1 MQSQLRPGSVARGD
15 AQAGAPRNAAEP
27 SRLRRRARGES
38 GQSAVEFALVV
49 PFLCLLVLALV
60 EFGKGV
66 NYWLDANHLSGEGAR
81 LAAVL
86 GSRAEPGGNMKQ
98 WIQQHAETNELRDG
112 TGRVTAPARVCVSF
126 PNGTALIGDPVRV
139 TVTAAYQWIPFIG
152 GATFNISGS
161 STMRLEQLPTYSAG
175 CYPA

>member
-1 MQSQLRPGSVARGD
+1 MQSQLRRGSVVRGD
-15 AQAGAPRNAAEP
+15 AQARAPRNPAEP

-81 LAAVL
+81 LASVL
-86 GSRAEPGGNMKQ
+86 GAAAEPGGNMKR
-98 WIQQHAETNELRDG
+98 WIQQQAETNELRDG
-112 TGRVTAPARVCVSF
+112 TGRVTAPARVCVEF
-126 PNGTALIGDPVRV
+126 PNGTSLIGDPVRV
-139 TVTAAYQWIPFIG
+139 TVTASYQWIPFIG
-152 GATFNISGS
+152 GATFNIRGS

>member
-1 MQSQLRPGSVARGD
+1 MERQSRPRSGARGN
-15 AQAGAPRNAAEP
+15 AQAWTPRKHAE
-27 SRLRRRARGES
+27 STRLCRRVRGES

-49 PFLCLLVLALV
+49 PFICLLVLAIV

-86 GSRAEPGGNMKQ
+86 GNRAEPGGNMKR
-98 WIQQHAETNELRDG
+98 WIQQQAETNELRDG
-112 TGRVTAPARVCVSF
+112 TGRVTQAARVCITF
-126 PNGTALIGDPVRV
+126 PNGTSLIGDPVRV
-139 TVTAAYQWIPFIG
+139 TVTANYQWIPFIG

-161 STMRLEQLPTYSAG
+161 STMRLEQLPTYTTG
-175 CYPA
+175 CYP